1 MQVQIGPA
9 FLCALGLV
17 FGGYGVW
24 ELALAYRI
32 KSLHDWVEKAALGAG
47 SLTLCV
53 LFASCSV
60 RLFREIVKAVP

>member
-1 MQVQIGPA
+1 MQDQVGPA
-9 FLCALGLV
+9 FLGALSLI

-32 KSLHDWVEKAALGAG
+32 EPLDEWVAKARLAASSLALCG
-47 SLTLCV
+47 

-60 RLFREIVKAVP
+60 HLIRGIASIG